1 MSVITEKS
9 TVMVHYTGKLK
20 DGFVFDSSKAVDGD
34 DRFINREPLKVELGK
49 GLVIPGFEKG
59 LVGMKAG
66 DSKTVVIPSKEAYGD
81 PRKDMLQEIPKE
93 NAPTDVKV
101 GSGLEAQGPNGKM
114 VVVVTEVNEKTVVID
129 ANHPLAGKEL
139 TFELEVVSIEE

>member
-1 MSVITEKS
+1 MSVITENS

-20 DGFVFDSSKAVDGD
+20 DGFVFDSSKSVEGD
-34 DRFINREPLKVELGK
+34 ERFTDKEPLKIQLGQ

-66 DSKTVVIPSKEAYGD
+66 ETKTVVIPTKEAYGE

-93 NAPTDVKV
+93 NAPSDVKI
-101 GSGLEAQGPNGKM
+101 GAGLQAEGPNGKM
-114 VVVVTEVNEKTVVID
+114 VVMVTEITEKTVTID
-129 ANHPLAGKEL
+129 ANHPLAGKDL
-139 TFELEVVSIEE
+139 TFDLEVVSIEE